1 MNKKFIDASNPAIM
15 EGSYMPAADIF
26 KTEKYHMFQMASSVL
41 VREVSR
47 IGIAREIEPKDI
59 IQGSVGDCYFL
70 SSIASIISI
79 YPELIAERF
88 LFNKNP
94 ANYYAVKLF
103 IDGEWKVIKTDDQF
117 PCRSGVPLYAKPH
130 TQEIWVMLLE
140 KCWAKNFGSYRA
152 IESGS
157 SKEGFMA
164 LTGAPSEL
172 ITHEKD
178 KN

>member
-1 MNKKFIDASNPAIM
+1 MENMISNCEASYPRSMRFYRQGDPLPSEHENMQELEDLLTQNRKYTDPNNPAIM
-15 EGSYMPAADIF
+15 EGSYVSAVDIF

-47 IGIAREIEPKDI
+47 IGIAREIQPKDI

-79 YPELIAERF
+79 YPELIAQKF

-103 IDGEWKVIKTDDQF
+103 IDGEWKIIKTDDRF
-117 PCRSGVPLYAKPH
+117 PCKGITPLYAKPH
-130 TQEIWVMLLE
+130 TQ
-140 KCWAKNFGSYRA
+140 
-152 IESGS
+152 
-157 SKEGFMA
+157 
-164 LTGAPSEL
+164 
-172 ITHEKD
+172 
-178 KN
+178 